1 MVVAQLEEWSVPTP
15 EVHSLNPV
23 IFKTYTRHLFTVN
36 CIEKT
41 KIDKKRPGMAYL
53 KNIFSLKRANLF
65 PISASRRRQRRE
77 VSATASS
84 RRQLDDLEPVQS
96 DPRQAGK

>member
-1 MVVAQLEEWSVPTP
+1 
-15 EVHSLNPV
+15 
-23 IFKTYTRHLFTVN
+23 
-36 CIEKT
+36 
-41 KIDKKRPGMAYL
+41 MAYL

-77 VSATASS
+77 VSATAAASS

>member
-1 MVVAQLEEWSVPTP
+1 
-15 EVHSLNPV
+15 
-23 IFKTYTRHLFTVN
+23 
-36 CIEKT
+36 
-41 KIDKKRPGMAYL
+41 MAYL

-77 VSATASS
+77 VSATATA